1 MYQPTNYL
9 HYTQEEIKKPNPPLS
24 KPLCKEMPLGF
35 QIREGGGGGGEGAIN
50 NVVGI
55 LGIGLTPEF

>member
-35 QIREGGGGGGEGAIN
+35 QIRGAEGAIN

>member
-35 QIREGGGGGGEGAIN
+35 QIRGGAIN